1 MSVVLAVTNAHDEA
15 GGLLFVIAGSLIL
28 AVFAVFDRWGEAR
41 NRRNMHSKYR
51 ERRRRERREMERQ
64 G

>member
-1 MSVVLAVTNAHDEA
+1 MSVVLAVSNAHDEA

-28 AVFAVFDRWGEAR
+28 ALFALFDRWGEAR
-41 NRRNMHSKYR
+41 NRRNMHSQYR
-51 ERRRRERREMERQ
+51 KRLQRERRELERQ

>member
-28 AVFAVFDRWGEAR
+28 GVFALFDRWGEAR
-41 NRRNMHSKYR
+41 NQRNMNLQYR
-51 ERRRRERREMERQ
+51 ERLQRERRDMERR